1 MLLIGGQPKYPASNL
16 PQQTSRLTTHIE
28 EQTGEWTNA
37 LIDIEQD
44 ANLPITRK
52 TSFSVSC
59 NNVQNIKTLQR
70 CVSSYAL
77 VERVTQLT
85 CYGHSLL
92 QSDFQSSKGVEPPAT
107 NCHHC

>member
-44 ANLPITRK
+44 ANLPITRE
-52 TSFSVSC
+52 TSFSVFH
-59 NNVQNIKTLQR
+59 VIMFKTLR
-70 CVSSYAL
+70 PCKDASAL
-77 VERVTQLT
+77 MPLLNE
-85 CYGHSLL
+85 SL
-92 QSDFQSSKGVEPPAT
+92 
-107 NCHHC
+107 N